1 MMPNLD
7 WNSAFWDAQYDWK
20 TGGEEWSEV
29 WGGSEPQWFGSLYPR
44 LHRFLPTGNL
54 LEIAPGFGRWTKYLI
69 PNTARY
75 IGVDLS
81 QVCVDACRRIFCNVR
96 HATFVKN
103 DGLSLPGI
111 ENSSCDLV
119 FSFDSLV
126 HADFD
131 VMQAYIPEILRVLSP
146 NGVAFIHHSNLL
158 AFHGSLGQPHARSL
172 TVSADNVARAVEL
185 AGGSVLIQ
193 EVINWGSEHTHDCL
207 TLFGRWSANSKPVR
221 VDNPRFM
228 DEALIVR
235 DFQALWSK
243 MIGR

>member
-1 MMPNLD
+1 MPDLA
-7 WNSAFWDAQYDWK
+7 WNSAFWDGQYDWK
-20 TGGEEWSEV
+20 TGGEVWSEV

-44 LHRFLPTGNL
+44 LHRFLPAKSI
-54 LEIAPGFGRWTKYLI
+54 LEIAPGFGRWTKFLI
-69 PNTARY
+69 PNSTRY

-81 QVCVDACRRIFCNVR
+81 QACVDACRRIFFNVR

-103 DGLSLPGI
+103 DGASLPGI
-111 ENSSCDLV
+111 KNSSCDLV

-126 HADFD
+126 HADLEIL
-131 VMQAYIPEILRVLSP
+131 QAYIPEIIRVLAPS
-146 NGVAFIHHSNLL
+146 GVAFIHHSNLL
-158 AFHGSLGQPHARSL
+158 AFNGSLGQPHGRSL

-193 EVINWGSEHTHDCL
+193 EIINWGSGHMHDCL
-207 TLFGRWSANSKPVR
+207 TLFGRRSASSKSAR

-228 DEALIVR
+228 DEAFIIR

-243 MIGR
+243 

>member
-1 MMPNLD
+1 MPDLA
-7 WNSAFWDAQYDWK
+7 WNSAFWDGQYDWK
-20 TGGEEWSEV
+20 TGGEEWSEI

-44 LHRFLPTGNL
+44 LHRLLPAKSI
-54 LEIAPGFGRWTKYLI
+54 LEIAPGFGRWTKFLI
-69 PNTARY
+69 PNSSRY

-81 QVCVDACRRIFCNVR
+81 QTCVDACRRTFFNVG

-103 DGLSLPGI
+103 DGTSLPGI
-111 ENSSCDLV
+111 KNSSCDLV

-126 HADFD
+126 HADLEIL
-131 VMQAYIPEILRVLSP
+131 QAYIPEIIRVLAPS
-146 NGVAFIHHSNLL
+146 GVAFIHHSNLL
-158 AFHGSLGQPHARSL
+158 AFNGSLGRPHGRSL

-193 EVINWGSEHTHDCL
+193 EIINWGSEHMLDCL
-207 TLFGRWSANSKPVR
+207 TLFGRRSANSKSAR

-228 DEALIVR
+228 DEAFIIR

-243 MIGR
+243 